1 LREEEQELARRR
13 KDIVAEK
20 DKVSKQLKRLDK
32 KEELATQEEQVRKQR
47 MILEI
52 EKKKLRE
59 DISEL
64 D

>member
-1 LREEEQELARRR
+1 MREEEQELARRR

>member
-1 LREEEQELARRR
+1 MREEEQELARKR

>member
-1 LREEEQELARRR
+1 
-13 KDIVAEK
+13 
-20 DKVSKQLKRLDK
+20 LKRLDK